1 MERAA
6 ENKDKESLKAID
18 DIAHELLMT
27 FDVITSDNIEFLDV
41 REYAGMML
49 EALDK
54 GAPVEEVRNS
64 SYGKDLARLK
74 EL

>member
-41 REYAGMML
+41 REYSSMML

-54 GAPVEEVRNS
+54 RTPIGEVRKT